1 MQVKQNDKQCKK
13 IEYTMTRKFLYAF
26 LMKMKLYESKFS
38 GPVGSVLI
46 SYVTPGY
53 LKEQTKHFLFYFY
66 S

>member
-1 MQVKQNDKQCKK
+1 
-13 IEYTMTRKFLYAF
+13 MTRKFLYAF
-26 LMKMKLYESKFS
+26 LMKMKLYESNFS

-46 SYVTPGY
+46 TYVTPGY